1 MIDKKLFYRHHSIE
15 HIQFQQEQTN
25 GLIMSETRFS
35 KPLIYMLIGSAF
47 ILALSLGIRHGFG
60 LYLVPMSHEFNWNH
74 GVFSLAIA
82 LQNLLWGAV
91 QPFTGALADKYG
103 SKKVVAVGGV
113 LYVIGLILMAFSS
126 TGVLI
131 NLSLGLIIGLALS
144 ATSFSVLLSA
154 VGRAAHPSKRSMAM
168 GIASA
173 AGSFGQFIMLP
184 TTLLLLQK
192 FGWSSALL
200 ITSILVALIVP
211 LAFMLKAPMYQAP
224 NAIVDI
230 NKPSLGFKQILI
242 IAKNHKPFIWLSLGF
257 LVCGFQVVF
266 LGIHLPGYLTDHG
279 FSTTTGT
286 IFLALVGLFNIVGTY
301 TAGWLGDKYSKPK
314 LLMGLYGLRGIA
326 IIVFLTLPL
335 STWTIY
341 SFAIIMGLLWL
352 STVPLTNGIVAN
364 MFGVKYLTMLSGIVF
379 FTHQVGS
386 FFGGW
391 LGGLNHDITG
401 NYNIIWAMTIAL
413 SIFGVLVHFFVNEEA
428 VVHD

>member
-1 MIDKKLFYRHHSIE
+1 
-15 HIQFQQEQTN
+15 
-25 GLIMSETRFS
+25 MSALQDDTRFS

-47 ILALSLGIRHGFG
+47 ILALSLGVRHGFG
-60 LYLVPMSHEFNWNH
+60 LYLVPISHEFNWSH
-74 GVFSLAIA
+74 QVFSLAIA
-82 LQNLLWGAV
+82 IQNLLWGAV

-113 LYVIGLILMAFSS
+113 LYTIGLLLMSVSSNALLLDFS
-126 TGVLI
+126 V
-131 NLSLGLIIGLALS
+131 GLIIGLALS

-184 TTLLLLQK
+184 TTLLLIK
-192 FGWSSALL
+192 NFGWSSALVITAVLVML
-200 ITSILVALIVP
+200 IIP
-211 LAFMLKAPMYQAP
+211 LAWMLKAPMYTPP
-224 NAIVDI
+224 NAVKQAI
-230 NKPSLGFKQILI
+230 KPNLTFKQILN
-242 IAKNHKPFIWLSLGF
+242 IAFHHKPFLWLAFGF

-266 LGIHLPGYLTDHG
+266 LGIHLPGYLIDHG
-279 FSTTTGT
+279 FDASTGT
-286 IFLALVGLFNIVGTY
+286 VFLALVGLFNIVGTY
-301 TAGWLGDKYSKPK
+301 AAGWLGDKYSKPH
-314 LLMGLYGLRGIA
+314 LLMGLYGLRGVTIIA
-326 IIVFLTLPL
+326 FLMLPL
-335 STWTIY
+335 SIWTVY
-341 SFAIIMGLLWL
+341 AFGIIMGMLWL

-401 NYNIIWAMTIAL
+401 NYNIIWGCSIAL
-413 SIFGVLVHFFVNEEA
+413 SLFGVIVHFFVNEEA
-428 VVHD
+428 VVDD